1 MKITFQTWF
10 EDLNE
15 EQYEV
20 EVTGTFN
27 AGRPGIR
34 HGYER
39 FVEPD
44 DPAEFEIE
52 SVVEI
57 GTGREFTEDDNP
69 KRWDGLI
76 EEGIE
81 KGNEESYEE
90 YEYEF

>member
-10 EDLNE
+10 ETLNE

-20 EVTGTFN
+20 EVTGTFSP
-27 AGRPGIR
+27 GRPGTR

-52 SVVEI
+52 SVVEVL
-57 GTGREFTEDDNP
+57 TGREFTEEDNP
-69 KRWDGLI
+69 KRWDELIDKGI
-76 EEGIE
+76 EEGY
-81 KGNEESYEE
+81 ESSSEE